1 MSAATT
7 LAAPSTAPSAAIVPY
22 LDRFEAFRAG
32 RAGLE
37 PSFVTAQREAGIARF
52 AEIGFPTTTNEE
64 WRFTNLTAIARE
76 PFELPKTGPVD
87 RQAVLAQGFEVGHRI
102 VFVDGRF
109 APELSDLAALPP
121 GVVVDSLAAMLA
133 REPHRLEPHLGRH
146 AKIGDHPFVA
156 LNSAFFADGVFVEI
170 PRGVVVEAPIQLL
183 YVATRAAGARALLA
197 LRNVIVARESSQSIL
212 VETYAG
218 AGGSGYL
225 NCIVTEVV
233 LEANAHVD
241 HSKIQKDAVDAFHL
255 ATSQFYQARSSNL
268 FSHSISTG
276 GGFVRNDVN
285 AVLDGEGAECTLN
298 GLYVLRGTQ
307 FLDNHMRVDHA
318 KAHCQSFELF
328 KGVLDERSRAV
339 FNGRIF
345 VAKGAQKTDAKQSS
359 RNLLLSREALVNA
372 NPQLEIFADDVKC
385 THGSTV
391 GQLDEDAIFYLRSR
405 GIGEEAA
412 RSLLTYAFASDIVER
427 IRVEP
432 VRHELTE
439 FLFSR
444 LPKGDVVRQAV

>member
-1 MSAATT
+1 MNTATP
-7 LAAPSTAPSAAIVPY
+7 LAERNTALAPY
-22 LDRFEAFRAG
+22 LDRFETLRAESDP
-32 RAGLE
+32 A
-37 PSFVTAQREAGIARF
+37 FVTALRAAGISRF
-52 AEIGFPTTTNEE
+52 AEVGFPSTTNEE
-64 WRFTNLTAIARE
+64 WRFTNLAAIARE
-76 PFELPKTGPVD
+76 PFDSPRTGPVD
-87 RQAVLAQGFEVGHRI
+87 RDAVLAHAFDAGHRI

-109 APELSDLAALPP
+109 APELSQLTELPA
-121 GVVVDSLAAMLA
+121 GVVVDSLAAVLA
-133 REPHRLEPHLGRH
+133 REPGRLEPFLGRH
-146 AKIGDHPFVA
+146 AAIGDHPFVA
-156 LNSAFFADGVFVEI
+156 LNSAFFTDGVFVEI
-170 PRGVVVEAPIQLL
+170 PRGTVVETPIQLL
-183 YVATRAAGARALLA
+183 YVTTRAAGARALLA
-197 LRNVIVARESSQSIL
+197 LRNVIVARENSQSII

-218 AGGSGYL
+218 AGGAGYL
-225 NCIVTEVV
+225 NCLVTEVA

-276 GGFVRNDVN
+276 GAFVRNDVN
-285 AVLDGEGAECTLN
+285 AVLDGEGADCTLN
-298 GLYVLRGTQ
+298 GLYVLRGSQ

-318 KAHCQSFELF
+318 KAHCSSFELF

-432 VRHELTE
+432 VRRELTE

-444 LPKGDVVRQAV
+444 LPKGEIVRQAV